1 VCCLPDLFSQGNGSY
16 RFEKVEFTSRILSNL
31 IGLVEI
37 LVETLDTVFLILIG
51 IKANAYIFDIS

>member
-1 VCCLPDLFSQGNGSY
+1 VRCLPDLFSQGNGSY
-16 RFEKVEFTSRILSNL
+16 RIEKVEFTSRILSNL